1 MEVWSLLM
9 RIRLM
14 THPFEGVPLPAGHH
28 PLLEAPRLFLES
40 LGALRLLHDS
50 KISIS
55 EGSHIAGT

>member
-1 MEVWSLLM
+1 M